1 MDFKSLIKNARPHLK
16 DNSIN
21 AYATS
26 LKLLAGEE
34 TSLDFLYNTKY
45 LLDRLEGISPPSW
58 FAGPPRHSQSSS
70 RSICTVPAARAR
82 NRRRTR
88 VDV

>member
-34 TSLDFLYNTKY
+34 TSLYIFLIYP
-45 LLDRLEGISPPSW
+45 LSLIPEILHGDAL
-58 FAGPPRHSQSSS
+58 H
-70 RSICTVPAARAR
+70 
-82 NRRRTR
+82 
-88 VDV
+88 